1 MASRNIV
8 SKSMNNPA
16 ISATADRIRQRVNA
30 PEGQLAAFCQ
40 RYHIKSLAIFGS
52 VLREDFRPDSDIDVL
67 VEFQPGCTPGLL
79 KLASMESE
87 LSLLF
92 ANRKVD
98 LRTSQDLSHHFR
110 DRVVSE
116 AVVLCRQ

>member
-1 MASRNIV
+1 MASWNI
-8 SKSMNNPA
+8 
-16 ISATADRIRQRVNA
+16 ISNSISNTHIEASASRIRQRVNV
-30 PEGQLAAFCQ
+30 PEGQLAAFCH
-40 RYHIKSLAIFGS
+40 RHHIKSLSLFGS
-52 VLREDFRPDSDIDVL
+52 VLREDFRSDSDIDVL

-98 LRTSQDLSHHFR
+98 LRTQQDLSHHFR

-116 AVVLCRQ
+116 AVVLCR

>member
-1 MASRNIV
+1 MASRNILPN
-8 SKSMNNPA
+8 SISNPV
-16 ISATADRIRQRVNA
+16 ISATADRIRQRDNA
-30 PEGQLAAFCQ
+30 LEGHLAAFCQ
-40 RYHIKSLAIFGS
+40 MYHIKSLALFGS

-67 VEFQPGCTPGLL
+67 VEFQPGRTPGLL

-116 AVVLCRQ
+116 AVGLCRQ